1 MVLALGLF
9 VASER
14 HREKVRRSALLDLG
28 PFSSSTFSWGNVTA
42 AMVAVGEF
50 ALIFVLPLYLIN
62 PLGLDVM
69 GAGLVLAA
77 RAAGAFLSGAAA
89 RHLAAWPR
97 RS

>member
-1 MVLALGLF
+1 MVALGLF

-28 PFSSSTFSWGNVTA
+28 LFSFSMFSWGNVNA
-42 AMVAVGEF
+42 AMVAAGEF

-62 PLGLDVM
+62 VLGLDVM

-77 RAAGAFLSGAAA
+77 MAAGAFFSGAAA